1 MLKFEISISLYRKR
15 KPTPVLAYLIF
26 QAISM
31 AFMVVFIVLM
41 VTGLIVAGSATADDI
56 AQGKYDLDGGDGS
69 RSIVK
74 NIVELTYTFHILF
87 LYKMLFWPYYHFQYW
102 RYPTKVT

>member
-1 MLKFEISISLYRKR
+1 MLKFELRISLFRKR

-74 NIVELTYTFHILF
+74 NIVELTYKFHRLF